1 MHLRTDEDVKW
12 GAFDAFNMLG
22 WVAGYAVGALFL
34 EFLRESLWQTF
45 IVAGVMALIGCVY
58 SLINITEP
66 KKYDVLYKKIRFDSI
81 INVLKQRAIILLT
94 LPWFIV
100 FIMIG
105 AVLTFLT
112 VSTTRG
118 FFMIQPVF
126 LSAGI
131 AGVGS
136 LL

>member
-1 MHLRTDEDVKW
+1 
-12 GAFDAFNMLG
+12 
-22 WVAGYAVGALFL
+22 
-34 EFLRESLWQTF
+34 
-45 IVAGVMALIGCVY
+45 MALIGCVY